1 MLDRTQPPEIHPID
15 NLNLPMP
22 TIHQLDN
29 GIKVYASNLGS
40 QEIIKLE
47 VLYLAGRPYEHKPLV
62 GRCTNALLKEGSKNY
77 TAAEIAEI
85 MDFYGGTLSTP
96 INLDTSSVTLYS
108 LTKHFDKLLPVFAD
122 VLHHP
127 LFPQSE
133 LDAFRERNIQRLQID
148 LAQNDV
154 VAYRDFTEYV
164 YGSDHPYGYNS
175 SEMYYRE
182 ITRADIVRH
191 YKECF
196 HANNCYVFISGMID
210 DRCIELLNG
219 YLGQQKSEL
228 PKKVYKMAV
237 PVAEPIHKKMKV
249 QGGVQ
254 VAVRIGRRLFD
265 RSHPDFTG
273 MYIVNTILGGYFSSR
288 LMNNIREDKGYTYN
302 IFSTLDMM
310 LHDGYF
316 YIGTELGA
324 EFEKPALQ
332 EIYKEIELLKTN
344 LVDQEELT
352 MVINYSLGLLMN
364 SVDGAFNV
372 SEVLKTL
379 ILEELPI
386 TFFDKMIQEVKS
398 ITPEKIQALA
408 VKYLDK
414 KDLYEVIV
422 T

>member
-1 MLDRTQPPEIHPID
+1 
-15 NLNLPMP
+15 
-22 TIHQLDN
+22 
-29 GIKVYASNLGS
+29 
-40 QEIIKLE
+40 
-47 VLYLAGRPYEHKPLV
+47 
-62 GRCTNALLKEGSKNY
+62 
-77 TAAEIAEI
+77 
-85 MDFYGGTLSTP
+85 
-96 INLDTSSVTLYS
+96 
-108 LTKHFDKLLPVFAD
+108 
-122 VLHHP
+122 
-127 LFPQSE
+127 
-133 LDAFRERNIQRLQID
+133 
-148 LAQNDV
+148 
-154 VAYRDFTEYV
+154 
-164 YGSDHPYGYNS
+164 
-175 SEMYYRE
+175 
-182 ITRADIVRH
+182 
-191 YKECF
+191 
-196 HANNCYVFISGMID
+196 MID

-332 EIYKEIELLKTN
+332 EIYKEIELLKTT